1 MTILARDKEKLT
13 TVKNELE
20 RLITAKV
27 SQKIHS
33 ISVDVSLESSKE
45 DIQHELSGFPPVDV
59 LVNSA
64 GVTHSANFQDTT
76 SEAFEKQL
84 RVNVLGSVHPTQAV
98 LPDMIDRKTGRII
111 FISSLAG
118 QMAVYGYSA
127 YSASKYAVRGLAEV
141 LDMELKV
148 HNIRV
153 GVSFPPD
160 TDTPMLQ
167 EEVEARSPIQAAQAK
182 YGSVFEADKIAR
194 DICCGIERGSFLISH
209 GFDGLLLKIITAGMS
224 PVYHWCTAITEVFLM
239 GVLRMVAYVYI
250 KIFYNIV
257 SKELKKSKKNT

>member
-1 MTILARDKEKLT
+1 
-13 TVKNELE
+13 
-20 RLITAKV
+20 
-27 SQKIHS
+27 
-33 ISVDVSLESSKE
+33 
-45 DIQHELSGFPPVDV
+45 
-59 LVNSA
+59 
-64 GVTHSANFQDTT
+64 
-76 SEAFEKQL
+76 
-84 RVNVLGSVHPTQAV
+84 
-98 LPDMIDRKTGRII
+98 MIDRKTGRII

-118 QMAVYGYSA
+118 QVSYSIQYGDLCHSHGAPLHGVYYCIAFSPGLQMAVYGYSA

-160 TDTPMLQ
+160 TDTPMLQVESVHSGIFLLIFNTLSLLTQLEHAYSLYFCCPFLTLLATSSLQ

-224 PVYHWCTAITEVFLM
+224 PVYHWCTAITEVCVNM
-239 GVLRMVAYVYI
+239 GSP
-250 KIFYNIV
+250 FN
-257 SKELKKSKKNT
+257 